1 MKENKMKLSESTIN
15 ILKNFA
21 TINAGMQFKEGSVV
35 RTISKGQN
43 VLGKATVTENF
54 EKDFVIYDLNRFLSL
69 CGSLTDPEIVI
80 NTDANN
86 LTVKSG
92 TSKTT
97 YGLADE
103 SMIVA
108 PPAKELKIE
117 NAEVNF
123 RLTKEDMSQVLK
135 LSGILGLPNIA
146 VIGDGASISIATLD
160 VKNDESDNF
169 SIKVGET
176 ASNFKMI
183 FNTENLKMIP
193 GTYDVAIS
201 SKGISHFKHATDSVE
216 YWIATEAGSKYE
228 G

>member
-1 MKENKMKLSESTIN
+1 
-15 ILKNFA
+15 
-21 TINAGMQFKEGSVV
+21 MQFKEGSVV
-35 RTISKGQN
+35 RTINKGQN
-43 VLGKATVTENF
+43 VLGKATIKESF

-69 CGSLTDPEIVI
+69 YSSLNDPEIVV
-80 NTDANN
+80 NADNN
-86 LTVKSG
+86 NITIKSG

-146 VIGDGASISIATLD
+146 VIGDGTSISISALD
-160 VKNDESDNF
+160 VKNADSDDF

-176 ASNFKMI
+176 TANFKLI
-183 FNTENLKMIP
+183 FVTENLKMVP

-201 SKGISHFKHATDSVE
+201 SKGISHFKHATDQIE

>member
-15 ILKNFA
+15 VLKNFSN
-21 TINAGMQFKEGSVV
+21 INSGMLIKSGNVI
-35 RTISKGQN
+35 RTISKQQN
-43 VLGKATVTENF
+43 VLGKATVTETF
-54 EKDFVIYDLNRFLSL
+54 DSDFVIYDLNRFLGL
-69 CGSLTDPEIVI
+69 VGSLTDPEIVI
-80 NTDANN
+80 NDAAKN
-86 LTVKSG
+86 LTIKSG
-92 TSKTT
+92 SSKTT
-97 YGLADE
+97 YGLSDE

-108 PPAKELKIE
+108 PPAKEIKVE

-123 RLTKEDMSQVLK
+123 RLTKDDLNQVLK

-146 VIGDGASISIATLD
+146 VVGDGSEISISALD
-160 VKNDESDNF
+160 VKNADSDNF

-176 ASNFKMI
+176 SSNFKMI

-201 SKGISHFKHATDSVE
+201 SKGISHFKHSTDPIE

>member
-1 MKENKMKLSESTIN
+1 MKLSESTIN
-15 ILKNFA
+15 VLKNSA

-43 VLGKATVTENF
+43 VLGKARVTENF

-69 CGSLTDPEIVI
+69 CSSLTDPEIVI
-80 NTDANN
+80 NPDANN

-117 NAEVNF
+117 NSEVNF
-123 RLTKEDMSQVLK
+123 RLTKEDMNQVLK

-146 VIGDGASISIATLD
+146 VTGNGFEIFISALD
-160 VKNDESDNF
+160 VKNVDSDDF
-169 SIKVGET
+169 SIKVGQT
-176 ASNFKMI
+176 SANFRMI
-183 FNTENLKMIP
+183 FITENLKMIP
-193 GTYDVAIS
+193 GTYDVSIS
-201 SKGISHFKHATDSVE
+201 SKGISHFKHATDPIE

>member
-1 MKENKMKLSESTIN
+1 MKLSESTIN
-15 ILKNFA
+15 VLKNFA

-43 VLGKATVTENF
+43 VLGKATVTETF

-69 CGSLTDPEIVI
+69 CSSLTDPEIVI
-80 NTDANN
+80 NSDANN

-108 PPAKELKIE
+108 PPVKELKIE
-117 NAEVNF
+117 NSEVNF
-123 RLTKEDMSQVLK
+123 KLTKDDMNQVLK
-135 LSGILGLPNIA
+135 MSGILGLPNIA
-146 VIGDGASISIATLD
+146 VTGNGFEISISALD
-160 VKNDESDNF
+160 IKNTDSDNF
-169 SIKVGET
+169 SINVGRT
-176 ASNFKMI
+176 SANFRMI
-183 FNTENLKMIP
+183 FVTENLKMIP

-201 SKGISHFKHATDSVE
+201 SKGISHFKHVTDQIE

>member
-1 MKENKMKLSESTIN
+1 MKLSETTIN
-15 ILKNFA
+15 VLKNFA
-21 TINAGMQFKEGSVV
+21 TINAGMQFKEGSVI

-43 VLGKATVTENF
+43 VLGKATVTETF

-69 CGSLTDPEIVI
+69 CGSLKDPEIVI
-80 NTDANN
+80 NSETNN

-117 NAEVNF
+117 NSEVNF
-123 RLTKEDMSQVLK
+123 RLTKDDMNQVLK
-135 LSGILGLPNIA
+135 MSGILGLPNVA
-146 VIGDGASISIATLD
+146 VIGDGTEISISALD
-160 VKNDESDNF
+160 VKNADTDTF

-176 ASNFKMI
+176 TANFKLI

-193 GTYDVAIS
+193 GNYDVAIS

>member
-1 MKENKMKLSESTIN
+1 MKLSESTIN

>member
-1 MKENKMKLSESTIN
+1 MKLSESTIN
-15 ILKNFA
+15 VLKNFA

-43 VLGKATVTENF
+43 VLGKATVTETF

-69 CGSLTDPEIVI
+69 CSSLTDPEILI
-80 NTDANN
+80 NYDKNN

-97 YGLADE
+97 YGLADG
-103 SMIVA
+103 SMIGA

-123 RLTKEDMSQVLK
+123 RLTKEDMNQVLK
-135 LSGILGLPNIA
+135 MSGILGLPNVA
-146 VIGDGASISIATLD
+146 VIGDGSEICISALD
-160 VKNDESDNF
+160 VKNADTDIF
-169 SIKVGET
+169 SIKVGNTT
-176 ASNFKMI
+176 ANFKLI
-183 FNTENLKMIP
+183 FNTENLKMVP
-193 GTYDVAIS
+193 GNYDVAIS
-201 SKGISHFKHATDSVE
+201 SKGISHFKHATDPIE

>member
-1 MKENKMKLSESTIN
+1 MKLSESTIN
-15 ILKNFA
+15 VLKNFA
-21 TINAGMQFKEGSVV
+21 TINSGMQFREGSVV

-43 VLGKATVTENF
+43 VLGKATITETF

-69 CGSLTDPEIVI
+69 YSSLNDPEIVV
-80 NTDANN
+80 NAESNN
-86 LTVKSG
+86 ITIKSG

-108 PPAKELKIE
+108 PPAKELKVE

-146 VIGDGASISIATLD
+146 VIGDGTSISISALD
-160 VKNDESDNF
+160 VKNADSDDF

-176 ASNFKMI
+176 TANFKLI
-183 FNTENLKMIP
+183 FVTENLKMIA

-201 SKGISHFKHATDSVE
+201 SKGISHFKHTTDQVE

>member
-1 MKENKMKLSESTIN
+1 MKLSESTIN
-15 ILKNFA
+15 VLKNFA

-35 RTISKGQN
+35 RTINKGQN
-43 VLGKATVTENF
+43 VLGKATIKESF

-69 CGSLTDPEIVI
+69 YSSLNDPEIVV
-80 NTDANN
+80 NADNN
-86 LTVKSG
+86 NITIKSG
-92 TSKTT
+92 TSKST

-146 VIGDGASISIATLD
+146 VIGDGASISISALD
-160 VKNDESDNF
+160 VKNADSDDF

-176 ASNFKMI
+176 TSNFKLI
-183 FNTENLKMIP
+183 FVTENLKMVP

-201 SKGISHFKHATDSVE
+201 SKGISHFKHATDQIE

>member
-1 MKENKMKLSESTIN
+1 MKLSESTIN
-15 ILKNFA
+15 VLKNFA

>member
-1 MKENKMKLSESTIN
+1 
-15 ILKNFA
+15 
-21 TINAGMQFKEGSVV
+21 
-35 RTISKGQN
+35 
-43 VLGKATVTENF
+43 VTENF

-69 CGSLTDPEIVI
+69 CGSLTDPEIII
-80 NTDANN
+80 NSDTNN
-86 LTVKSG
+86 LTIKSG

-97 YGLADE
+97 YGLADG

-123 RLTKEDMSQVLK
+123 RLTKEDMNQVLK
-135 LSGILGLPNIA
+135 MSGILGLPNVA
-146 VIGDGASISIATLD
+146 VIGDGSEIYISALD
-160 VKNDESDNF
+160 VKNADTDIF

-176 ASNFKMI
+176 TANFKLI

-193 GTYDVAIS
+193 GNYDVAIS
-201 SKGISHFKHATDSVE
+201 SKGISHFKHATDPIE

>member
-1 MKENKMKLSESTIN
+1 MKFSESTIN
-15 ILKNFA
+15 VLKNFA
-21 TINAGMQFKEGSVV
+21 SINAGMQFKEGSVV

-43 VLGKATVTENF
+43 VLGKATVTETF

-69 CGSLTDPEIVI
+69 CSSLTDPEIVI
-80 NTDANN
+80 NSDANN

-108 PPAKELKIE
+108 PPVKELKIE
-117 NAEVNF
+117 NSEVNF
-123 RLTKEDMSQVLK
+123 KLTKDDMNQVLK
-135 LSGILGLPNIA
+135 MSGILGLPNIA
-146 VIGDGASISIATLD
+146 VTGNGFEISISALD
-160 VKNDESDNF
+160 IKNTDSDNF
-169 SIKVGET
+169 SINVGRT
-176 ASNFKMI
+176 SANFRMI
-183 FNTENLKMIP
+183 FVTENLKMIP

-201 SKGISHFKHATDSVE
+201 SKGISHFKHVTDQIE

>member
-1 MKENKMKLSESTIN
+1 
-15 ILKNFA
+15 
-21 TINAGMQFKEGSVV
+21 MQFKEGSVV

-43 VLGKATVTENF
+43 VLGKATVTETF

-69 CGSLTDPEIVI
+69 CSSLTDPEIVL
-80 NTDANN
+80 NSDANN

-108 PPAKELKIE
+108 PPVKELKIE
-117 NAEVNF
+117 NSEVNF
-123 RLTKEDMSQVLK
+123 KLTKDDMNQVLK
-135 LSGILGLPNIA
+135 MSGILGLPNIA
-146 VIGDGASISIATLD
+146 VTGNGFEISISALD
-160 VKNDESDNF
+160 IKNTDSDNF
-169 SIKVGET
+169 SITVGRT
-176 ASNFKMI
+176 SANFRMI
-183 FNTENLKMIP
+183 FVTENLKMIP

-201 SKGISHFKHATDSVE
+201 SKGISHFKHVTDQIE